1 MRYCSFRSVTM
12 NIRPLLKQHKRV
24 DEFIFSKE
32 ARKGEA
38 LPVSLNYQTQLR
50 LSHARTHT
58 HLHIVTSL
66 QSLS

>member
-1 MRYCSFRSVTM
+1 M

-38 LPVSLNYQTQLR
+38 LPVSLNNQTQLH
-50 LSHARTHT
+50 LTQAHIHT
-58 HLHIVTSL
+58 HFHIVTSL